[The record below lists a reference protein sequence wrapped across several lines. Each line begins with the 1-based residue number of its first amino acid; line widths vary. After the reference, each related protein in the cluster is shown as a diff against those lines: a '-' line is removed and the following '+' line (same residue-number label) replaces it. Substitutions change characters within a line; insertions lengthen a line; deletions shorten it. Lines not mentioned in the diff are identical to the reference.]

1 MNAIN
6 LAASD
11 FELFGV
17 PARFSQDIEA
27 LAARWRELQRQVHP
41 DRFAAEGAAAQRI
54 AAQWSAR
61 INQAWQRLRDPVAR
75 ASYLCELGGVSVNA
89 ENTTAM
95 PPQFL
100 VQQMELRE
108 ALEAAQAPAALDAL
122 ARTAAAQ
129 RAQLEGEIMRY
140 IDEER
145 NFSAAAAS
153 VRALMFLRR
162 FESDIGCRRA
172 QAPD

>member
-1 MNAIN
+1 MN

-17 PARFSQDIEA
+17 PARFAQDVEQ

-41 DRFAAEGAAAQRI
+41 DRFAAQGAAAQRV

-61 INQAWQRLRDPVAR
+61 VNQAWQRLREPLAR
-75 ASYLCELGGVSVNA
+75 ASYLCELGGVRVA
-89 ENTTAM
+89 ADGAAM

-100 VQQMELRE
+100 MQQMALRE
-108 ALEAAQAPAALDAL
+108 ALDAASTPAALDAL
-122 ARTAAAQ
+122 AAQAAAQ
-129 RAQLEGEIMRY
+129 RAQIEGDIARH
-140 IDEER
+140 IDDEHDLP
-145 NFSAAAAS
+145 AAAHS

-162 FESDIGCRRA
+162 FEQELERRRA
-172 QAPD
+172 QEAGA